1 MDAIAEIKNLYYSA
15 TRATI
20 DDAIDRAIDLLKTLP
35 SEEERDRV
43 AVYMEGL
50 AQMRIE
56 WSASARPKSGELRRD
71 HAGAADGRKGGKQAT
86 RGGLGAT
93 AGSRPPSGARKHGGL
108 RARSDR
114 STASSRRNR

>member
-1 MDAIAEIKNLYYSA
+1 MDAVAEIKKLYYAA
-15 TRATI
+15 TKATI

-56 WSASARPKSGELRRD
+56 W
-71 HAGAADGRKGGKQAT
+71 KQAA
-86 RGGLGAT
+86 RGGVGNAT
-93 AGSRPPSGARKHGGL
+93 GPRPPSGAQKNGAPP
-108 RARSDR
+108 ARSGR
-114 STASSRRNR
+114 STASSRRSR